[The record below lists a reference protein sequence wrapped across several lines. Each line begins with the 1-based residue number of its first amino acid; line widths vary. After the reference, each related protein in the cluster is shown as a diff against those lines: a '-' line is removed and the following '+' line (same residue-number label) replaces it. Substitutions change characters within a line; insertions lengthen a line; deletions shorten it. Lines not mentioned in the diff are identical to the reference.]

1 MMEVR
6 FLIHISIEDILQKRA
21 VLAGNNKE
29 ERDEEMLTRLSV
41 QDMCEKN
48 PPAAGFLTASETV
61 LKTCD
66 NCIVFVL
73 QAGGIAI
80 I

>member
-21 VLAGNNKE
+21 VLAGNNNE

-41 QDMCEKN
+41 QVMCEK
-48 PPAAGFLTASETV
+48 TRRQR
-61 LKTCD
+61 
-66 NCIVFVL
+66 VFN
-73 QAGGIAI
+73 GIRNGTEDLR
-80 I
+80 